1 MKTIKAVS
9 NQIAT
14 PIIETYCIRAKKVNN
29 RPGYRPMLADFEYDS
44 LQQYPDNIQLL
55 YRDDYYNQY
64 SDIFNVVEII
74 TVNTILKEYFSAKA
88 AYVNGY
94 FEILIMEKFRNMV
107 NPFIVY
113 ISCVFVV
120 FWLDNF

>member
-1 MKTIKAVS
+1 
-9 NQIAT
+9 
-14 PIIETYCIRAKKVNN
+14 
-29 RPGYRPMLADFEYDS
+29 MLVDFEYDS

-74 TVNTILKEYFSAKA
+74 TVNTILKEYFFAKA

-94 FEILIMEKFRNMV
+94 FGNIDNGEI
-107 NPFIVY
+107 
-113 ISCVFVV
+113 S
-120 FWLDNF
+120 